1 MQKALIVILTVITL
15 VRGRIINKA
24 GLNLIKE
31 FEGFR
36 ADFYGDAT
44 VSLSLKISLK

>member
-1 MQKALIVILTVITL
+1 MQKALIVILTVTTL
-15 VRGRIINKA
+15 VSGRNINQA

-36 ADFYGDAT
+36 ANFYKDAV
-44 VSLSLKISLK
+44 VSFSL

>member
-1 MQKALIVILTVITL
+1 MQKALIVILTVVTI
-15 VRGRIINKA
+15 VSSRRINKA

-36 ADFYGDAT
+36 ANFYGDAV
-44 VSLSLKISLK
+44 VSLSLKI